1 MNENIGAN
9 MDENINENV
18 EIRGLETSGKD
29 SQEKPTGTASNKAR
43 LTCIKHRGELENFTS
58 ATFIMVAR
66 PDRSG

>member
-9 MDENINENV
+9 MDETV
-18 EIRGLETSGKD
+18 EIRGLETSGKY